1 MRSQIRS
8 FPDEIDALRAIL
20 RRSEHLP
27 RPNGWADRRPS
38 VRFGGG
44 R

>member
-8 FPDEIDALRAIL
+8 FPAEIDALRAIL
-20 RRSEHLP
+20 RRSEHLA
-27 RPNGWADRRPS
+27 RLNGWADRRPLARS
-38 VRFGGG
+38 GGQ